1 MKKPIHVDP
10 LDALGAAYETMY
22 ERVAKNLHNAKEHTG
37 PLLHK
42 FIDEARDKAVELD
55 ELTEEDAEKLTD
67 WLKRDLDDAIS
78 HIAETDEKLTDW
90 LGFETTLIESAL
102 LYLLLETAD
111 KTTVELLQLKQN
123 AERPYIYH
131 TGEVTGPGTL
141 ICDQCDEVLH
151 FHKAGK
157 IPPCPRCHETQFH
170 REGKKVS
177 QN

>member
-1 MKKPIHVDP
+1 MKKTTQVDP
-10 LDALGAAYETMY
+10 LDTLGAAYETMY
-22 ERVAKNLHNAKEHTG
+22 ERVAKNLHNVKEHTG

-42 FIDEARDKAVELD
+42 FIDEAKDKAVELD

-90 LGFETTLIESAL
+90 LGFEATLIESAL

-111 KTTVELLQLKQN
+111 KTTVQLLRMKEN
-123 AERPYIYH
+123 ARLPSVYH

-141 ICDQCDEVLH
+141 ICDECEEKLH
-151 FHKAGK
+151 FHNASR
-157 IPPCPRCHETQFH
+157 IPPCPKCHKTQFH
-170 REGKKVS
+170 RILID
-177 QN
+177 

>member
-1 MKKPIHVDP
+1 MTKPTHSDP
-10 LDALGAAYETMY
+10 IDALGAAYEKMY
-22 ERVAKNLHNAKEHTG
+22 ERAAENLHSTEKKSAQ
-37 PLLHK
+37 LLHK
-42 FIDEARDKAVELD
+42 LIDEAKDKAVELK
-55 ELTEEDAEKLTD
+55 ELSEDDAAKLAD

-111 KTTVELLQLKQN
+111 KTTVELLQMKQN

-131 TGEVTGPGTL
+131 TGEVTGPGML
-141 ICDQCDEVLH
+141 ICDQCGEVLH
-151 FHKAGK
+151 FHKAGR

-170 REGKKVS
+170 REGKKVT
-177 QN
+177 QE

>member
-10 LDALGAAYETMY
+10 LDTLGAAYETMY
-22 ERVAKNLHNAKEHTG
+22 ERVAENLHKVKEHTG
-37 PLLHK
+37 PLLLK
-42 FIDEARDKAVELD
+42 FIDQAKDKAVELD
-55 ELTEEDAEKLTD
+55 ELTEEDAEKLTV
-67 WLKRDLDDAIS
+67 WLKRDLDDAIN
-78 HIAETDEKLTDW
+78 HIAENDEKLTDW

-123 AERPYIYH
+123 AEQPYIYH
-131 TGEVTGPGTL
+131 TGEVTGPGML
-141 ICDQCDEVLH
+141 LCDQCGEVLH

-170 REGKKVS
+170 REGKKLT
-177 QN
+177 QE